1 MTDNKNTEST
11 RIETLIPQQ
20 LINDSAAL
28 VEFLKEYYKFLSQ
41 SGQPTNVIENIVENK
56 DLDTAIEKYI
66 SLVEKEIG
74 YGMVSRMEANKTNVY
89 KNIEEF
95 YDAKG
100 SLDSFK
106 LLFRLLYNTE
116 IEVSLPKEQILI
128 ASDGRWEQQNV
139 VYAQTISGNIFSI
152 VNTQIDI
159 VNTNGTIVQVE
170 VERVRFVRDSVY
182 EITINQNFVG
192 NILDDATIT
201 TTEYSGQLINALG
214 SFRIIQPGRNF
225 SIGQIL
231 EIDDGS
237 IDGLKSLIKIT
248 SVDSNGAILNFEFIQ
263 FGTEYQS
270 DFTSYL
276 TPTFFNS
283 DFEQN
288 PADFGFPNVDRF
300 GRVFESLSTN
310 EYISIEINPYSLN
323 YFASDYT
330 EGSRHVGDYDSV
342 YNQDSESE
350 TIDQEVIDPSADI
363 DTTQTNR
370 AIIEFRNTP
379 ISKYSG
385 AFTTNNGFLSDD
397 IYLQDNNYY
406 QVYSYVIKS
415 DQRFTDYEN
424 IIRKTIHPAGM
435 AMFGQFQITNEIDAS
450 AAITAMVKFFSERL
464 IDSVDTIE
472 NIAKLIIKPVD
483 DEIITESF
491 LNWEL
496 TKPLENNIVIEDL
509 PLKEVQ
515 KGFSDTQPILEQ
527 ITDITLGKNFVDEAN
542 PNDGGVSADENLVY
556 ALDYFS
562 QDYCEGLTFEES
574 THTIELTKS
583 IVDTAGIY
591 DSGTIATTPDAYALD
606 YFAEVYSE
614 GIIVS
619 GPKIEFRKN
628 ISDSVEVQS
637 IPELISNTKGG
648 FSAIADTSDEINQF
662 NISKNIDSNI
672 NISDAIQISKNKAL
686 EDSINISEFGTL
698 DMNDYSLNYFSEPYV
713 EKIYNF

>member
-28 VEFLKEYYKFLSQ
+28 VEFLKEYYKFLGQ

-56 DLDTAIEKYI
+56 DLDIAIEKYI

-106 LLFRLLYNTE
+106 LLFRLLYNAE
-116 IEVSLPKEQILI
+116 IEVALPKEQILI

-159 VNTNGTIVQVE
+159 VNTNGTIIQVE
-170 VERVRFVRDSVY
+170 VDRVRFVRDNIY

-270 DFTSYL
+270 DFISYL
-276 TPTFFNS
+276 TPIFFNS
-283 DFEQN
+283 NFEQN
-288 PADFGFPNVDRF
+288 PVDFGFPAADLF

-310 EYISIEINPYSLN
+310 EYLSIELNPYSLN
-323 YFASDYT
+323 YFASDYI
-330 EGSRHVGDYDSV
+330 EGSRHVGSYDDV
-342 YNQDSESE
+342 YNQGLDSE
-350 TIDQEVIDPSADI
+350 TIDQEVIDPDLDI
-363 DTTQTNR
+363 DSTQTNR
-370 AIIEFRNTP
+370 AIIEFINTP

-415 DQRFTDYEN
+415 DQRFNDYEN
-424 IIRKTIHPAGM
+424 SVRKTVHPAGM
-435 AMFGQFQITNEIDAS
+435 ALFGRFEISNEIDVSAS
-450 AAITAMVKFFSERL
+450 IEALIKLFSERL
-464 IDSVDTIE
+464 VDVVNTEEAISQE
-472 NIAKLIIKPVD
+472 TLKLVNE
-483 DEIITESF
+483 EIVTAAF
-491 LNWEL
+491 LSQEL
-496 TKPLENNIVIEDL
+496 IKPLENEILLSDL
-509 PLKEVQ
+509 DEKEVQ
-515 KGFSDTQPILEQ
+515 KGFFDTQSI
-527 ITDITLGKNFVDEAN
+527 VDELAN
-542 PNDGGVSADENLVY
+542 LRVEKSFQDESSASDGGVYADVNIVY
-556 ALDYFS
+556 ALDYFY
-562 QDYCEGLTFEES
+562 QDYCEGLTFEETS
-574 THTIELTKS
+574 HIINLSKFVSDISSVSDSELEIQLT
-583 IVDTAGIY
+583 
-591 DSGTIATTPDAYALD
+591 
-606 YFAEVYSE
+606 
-614 GIIVS
+614 
-619 GPKIEFRKN
+619 KN
-628 ISDSVEVQS
+628 ISDSVHALSNFSLFTGNGAVQS
-637 IPELISNTKGG
+637 
-648 FSAIADTSDEINQF
+648 EIE
-662 NISKNIDSNI
+662 
-672 NISDAIQISKNKAL
+672 ISDSISEFAYNKSLTSVALTNESVLISKNKGL
-686 EDSINISEFGTL
+686 EDSINTSESGIL
-698 DMNDYSLNYFSEPYV
+698 DMNDYSLRYFSEPYV
-713 EKIYNF
+713 ENMYNF

>member
-116 IEVSLPKEQILI
+116 IEIALPKEQILI

-159 VNTNGTIVQVE
+159 VNTNGISVVVE
-170 VERVRFVRDSVY
+170 VERVRFVRDNVY
-182 EITINQNFVG
+182 EIVINQNFVG

-201 TTEYSGQLINALG
+201 TSEYSGQLINALG

-231 EIDDGS
+231 EVDDGA
-237 IDGLKSLIKIT
+237 IDGRLKSLIKIT
-248 SVDSNGAILNFEFIQ
+248 SVDSNGAIINFEFIQ
-263 FGTEYQS
+263 FGTEYQN

-288 PADFGFPNVDRF
+288 PADFGYPDIDRF
-300 GRVFESLSTN
+300 GRVFESLSTS
-310 EYISIEINPYSLN
+310 EYTSIELNPYSLN
-323 YFASDYT
+323 YFASDYL
-330 EGSRHVGDYDSV
+330 EGSRHVGNYDDV
-342 YNQDSESE
+342 YNQGLDSE
-350 TIDQEVIDPSADI
+350 TIDQEVIDSNLDI
-363 DTTQTNR
+363 DSTQTNR
-370 AIIEFRNTP
+370 AIIEFINTP

-415 DQRFTDYEN
+415 DQRFNDYEN
-424 IIRKTIHPAGM
+424 IVRKTVHPAGM
-435 AMFGQFQITNEIDAS
+435 AMFGRFEISNEIDVSTSIEAL
-450 AAITAMVKFFSERL
+450 IKLFSERL
-464 IDSVDTIE
+464 VDVVNTEEVISQE
-472 NIAKLIIKPVD
+472 TLKLVNE
-483 DEIITESF
+483 EIITESF
-491 LNWEL
+491 LNSEL
-496 TKPLENNIVIEDL
+496 IKPLENEILVADL
-509 PLKEVQ
+509 DEKEVQ
-515 KGFSDTQPILEQ
+515 KGFFDTQSIVDESAILRVRKSFQ
-527 ITDITLGKNFVDEAN
+527 DEAN
-542 PNDGGVSADENLVY
+542 VNDGGISADVNTVY

-574 THTIELTKS
+574 AHIIDLSKFVSDISLVNDSESEIQLT
-583 IVDTAGIY
+583 
-591 DSGTIATTPDAYALD
+591 
-606 YFAEVYSE
+606 
-614 GIIVS
+614 
-619 GPKIEFRKN
+619 KN
-628 ISDSVEVQS
+628 ISDSVHASSNFSVFTGNGTVQS
-637 IPELISNTKGG
+637 ET
-648 FSAIADTSDEINQF
+648 Q
-662 NISKNIDSNI
+662 
-672 NISDAIQISKNKAL
+672 ISDSISEFTYNKSLTSVALANDSVLISKNKGL
-686 EDSINISEFGTL
+686 EDSINTSESGIL
-698 DMNDYSLNYFSEPYV
+698 DMNDYSLHYFSEPYV
-713 EKIYNF
+713 ENIYNF